1 MAPPTSLCDELGFA
15 PTRANAVQRAMQRVG
30 MTRAGSWVFSRTL
43 YRVDRPL
50 HRWSSGRITVPGIAT
65 GLPVIMLTTTGA
77 RSGHERTMPLAGI
90 PDNDTTP
97 CDILLMGTNYA
108 QASNPAWVYNL
119 EANPRCLVGWR
130 DRTANAVAHPVTGPD
145 ERDAAWAR
153 ASSYYA
159 GFAAYRQRIDRRHVR
174 IFRLARA

>member
-1 MAPPTSLCDELGFA
+1 MSAPTSLCEELGFA
-15 PTRANAVQRAMQRVG
+15 PTRANAAQRAMQRAG

-77 RSGHERTMPLAGI
+77 RSGRARTMPLAGI
-90 PDNDTTP
+90 PDDDTNP

-108 QASNPAWVYNL
+108 QATSPAWVYNL
-119 EANPRCLVGWR
+119 EADPRCVVAWR
-130 DRTANAVAHPVTGPD
+130 DRAVPAVAHPVTGAD
-145 ERDAAWAR
+145 ERDEAWAR

-174 IFRLARA
+174 IFRLVRA